1 MRLQFLPLL
10 QRHGIGI
17 YAYRSVFLSFE
28 HSNQRIFASF
38 FSDVLYIISRI
49 ICTLTLPGNPSFFS
63 NKMPKSGAK
72 VRKICD
78 IYKKNAKKHTK
89 ACTNSDLTRYL
100 CML

>member
-17 YAYRSVFLSFE
+17 YAYRSV
-28 HSNQRIFASF
+28 
-38 FSDVLYIISRI
+38 YYY
-49 ICTLTLPGNPSFFS
+49 
-63 NKMPKSGAK
+63 PKSGAK